1 MATFL
6 GMRGVGATHRLPV
19 YPTPEDG
26 VRALAAASRYAEWRR
41 SDRGERVRPEGINRR
56 AAHDVLET
64 VLVQDPAG
72 RELTGEETGAL
83 LSAYGI
89 DVWPTVA
96 VGSDEEAVEAYKK
109 MRGTVVMKATSPLL
123 QHQPGQGWI
132 RTGLRHPKAVGAA
145 YRDLDALVRPLGA
158 EGIAL
163 QQMAPSGVAV
173 EINTSEDALF
183 GPVVGFGVAGLPVD
197 LLGDVAHRFPPL
209 TDVDI
214 VDMVGSIKAAPMLDG
229 YRGAMP
235 VDHAALHDL
244 IARVSVLADDHPEL
258 AHVRLNPVMAHQ
270 DGIEVLGAR
279 VHVAPAPTRT
289 DAERRAMSS

>member
-1 MATFL
+1 M
-6 GMRGVGATHRLPV
+6 
-19 YPTPEDG
+19 
-26 VRALAAASRYAEWRR
+26 
-41 SDRGERVRPEGINRR
+41 
-56 AAHDVLET
+56 
-64 VLVQDPAG
+64 
-72 RELTGEETGAL
+72 
-83 LSAYGI
+83 
-89 DVWPTVA
+89 
-96 VGSDEEAVEAYKK
+96 
-109 MRGTVVMKATSPLL
+109 
-123 QHQPGQGWI
+123 
-132 RTGLRHPKAVGAA
+132 
-145 YRDLDALVRPLGA
+145 RPLGA